1 MARTLKSRLSLV
13 GWSLAVFLVYVLI
26 QVVVT
31 FLYAMLGASFHPS
44 LGMFVWFCASASMG
58 YALLI
63 RHDASRSDM
72 ALVQAFACLY
82 IALAAIAVSLQAAPS
97 FSFLV
102 LAQILAVVVGFFL
115 NGVIAF
121 ELSRFLRARSFHSTA
136 RRLS

>member
-1 MARTLKSRLSLV
+1 MALTLNPRFSLV

-31 FLYAMLGASFHPS
+31 FLYAMLGAAFHPA

-82 IALAAIAVSLQAAPS
+82 IALAAVAMSLQAATS

-102 LAQILAVVVGFFL
+102 LAQILAVVLGFFL

-121 ELSRFLRARSFHSTA
+121 ELSRFLLSRSSRPTA